1 MNRTDLLLDK
11 FISSSLQIESVVEE
25 QCGMLRISPHVHMA
39 IQSARRVLPLI
50 HDYETKNRVVSL
62 LHDIYT
68 ELRKDIKNRGTEIN
82 GQKHPALDPSL
93 QAYRII
99 IS

>member
-1 MNRTDLLLDK
+1 MNRAELLLDK
-11 FISSSLQIESVVEE
+11 FISSSLQIETVVEE

-39 IQSARRVLPLI
+39 IHSARKVLPLI
-50 HDYETKNRVVSL
+50 NDYETKNRVVTL
-62 LHDIYT
+62 LHDIYM
-68 ELRKDIKNRGTEIN
+68 ELRKDIKYRGTEVN

>member
-1 MNRTDLLLDK
+1 MNRADLLLDK
-11 FISSSLQIESVVEE
+11 FISSSLKIESVVEE
-25 QCGMLRISPHVHMA
+25 QRGMLRISPHVHMA

-50 HDYETKNRVVSL
+50 QDYETKNRVVSL

-68 ELRKDIKNRGTEIN
+68 ELRADIKDRGTEIN

>member
-1 MNRTDLLLDK
+1 MNRAELLLDK
-11 FISSSLQIESVVEE
+11 FISSSLKIDTVVEE
-25 QCGMLRISPHVHMA
+25 HRGMLRISPHVHMA
-39 IQSARRVLPLI
+39 IQSAIKVLPLI
-50 HDYETKNRVVSL
+50 HDYETKNRVVTL

-68 ELRKDIKNRGTEIN
+68 ELRKDIKERGTEIN